1 MTDRPARKP
10 SPDLQNQKSLEN
22 NLKKTLAEGPMAIP
36 RQVNLILGLSQLK
49 GAKPNTTP
57 SPERPLTISQARIA
71 ALTALVG
78 VMNDTQDQQLLHK
91 VSQIKDDHVRLPL
104 VVQLALQLDP
114 EDYQAVMRDAWQQTL
129 QMTDMVARSRTLLTL
144 APLMALKDDE
154 PAAPSILLEVVALA
168 QSIGNT
174 EARIRSLVALAPHLP
189 RMMGVR
195 LMHRAL
201 NDIEQISNDTVRANA
216 ISPMTT
222 YLPEELED
230 QAVRCAMSIES
241 PGDRAQTLT
250 ALARTFSHQFHPNL
264 RMAAL
269 EAIAAIPVEDDR
281 ATALMAFVPYLDY
294 VVEEGEFPELLQAAL
309 RIAISLTRRHLRA
322 RALVALAP
330 HLTPDLQGE
339 ALAAVHGL
347 ENATERAAL
356 LAQLAPLLPMD
367 MLVASMAV
375 AHTMNE
381 QDARVHALT
390 VIARHLPDD
399 MREQTIL
406 DALGAA
412 SSLRR
417 PYEKATALIAL
428 IDILPDKL
436 RRRTLQQILEAASSI
451 DNENS
456 RSRALAMLGPML
468 STDLIDA
475 ALDTIYAIQEPQL
488 RLNALIGL
496 LPQLNADHRTQV
508 LRHLLQCSLEMTYEY
523 KRARALV
530 TIAPYLTRDLLHE
543 AIDIANT
550 LSEPFDRAS
559 AYIAVAQNLPPIE
572 RPRIIDEA
580 WSLIKEIDDGYDRA
594 SALSA
599 IAAYLP
605 GRMRGE
611 LSQAASMAI
620 GSIMDE
626 YDQASAITILAPLL
640 VVEQS
645 VQSSELPSAYNA
657 ISQAVLS
664 TLDVPQQGM
673 RVELLEEAIG
683 LWESLDKERSYD
695 LWRKVAWRMS
705 SLPLADVLL
714 CLGTLTPVIQ
724 SLGGDDSLKEI
735 AKILGVR

>member
-1 MTDRPARKP
+1 
-10 SPDLQNQKSLEN
+10 
-22 NLKKTLAEGPMAIP
+22 MAIP

>member
-1 MTDRPARKP
+1 
-10 SPDLQNQKSLEN
+10 
-22 NLKKTLAEGPMAIP
+22 MAIP

-49 GAKPNTTP
+49 GAKPNTIP
-57 SPERPLTISQARIA
+57 SPERPMTISQARIA

-91 VSQIKDDHVRLPL
+91 VNQIKDDRVRLPL

-114 EDYQAVMRDAWQQTL
+114 KDYQAVMRDAWQQTL

-201 NDIEQISNDTVRANA
+201 NDIEQISNDTIRANA

-222 YLPEELED
+222 YLPEELEE
-230 QAVRCAMSIES
+230 QAVRCAMNIQSA
-241 PGDRAQTLT
+241 GDRAQTLT
-250 ALARTFSHQFHPNL
+250 ALARTFSHQFHPTL

-269 EAIAAIPVEDDR
+269 DAIAAITVEDDR

-294 VVEEGEFPELLQAAL
+294 VVEEGEFPELLQASL
-309 RIAISLTRRHLRA
+309 RIAVSLTRRYLRA
-322 RALVALAP
+322 RVMVALAP

-347 ENATERAAL
+347 ENETERAAL

-375 AHTMNE
+375 AHTMTE

-390 VIARHLPDD
+390 VIARHLPDH

-412 SSLRR
+412 STLRR
-417 PYEKATALIAL
+417 PFEKATALIAL
-428 IDILPDKL
+428 LDILPDKL
-436 RRRTLQQILEAASSI
+436 RRRTLEQILEAANSI

-456 RSRALAMLGPML
+456 RSRALAMLGGILTP
-468 STDLIDA
+468 DLVDA
-475 ALDTIYAIQEPQL
+475 ALDAIYAIQEPQL

-496 LPQLNADHRTQV
+496 LPQLTADHRIQV
-508 LRHLLQCSLEMTYEY
+508 LRHLMQCSLEMAYEY

-530 TIAPYLTRDLLHE
+530 TIAPYLTRDLLLE
-543 AIDIANT
+543 ALDIANT

-559 AYIAVAQNLPPIE
+559 AYIAVAQNLPPNE
-572 RPRIIDEA
+572 RPEIIDEA
-580 WSLIKEIDDGYDRA
+580 WSLIKDIDDGYDRA

-605 GRMRGE
+605 ARMRGE
-611 LSQAASMAI
+611 LSQAAGMAI

-664 TLDVPQQGM
+664 TLDVSQQGM
-673 RVELLEEAIG
+673 RVELLEESIS
-683 LWESLDKERSYD
+683 LWDSLDKERCYD

-724 SLGGDDSLKEI
+724 SLGGDESLKEI